1 LHSLLKVL
9 LFAKILFNNNNIP
22 IFKISSTFSP
32 INLALIISIVVKF
45 EKFPMD
51 DDDVDLTN
59 MTSTQ
64 REEVIQ
70 RVRQQMALANV
81 QELLQSISEKCLKA
95 CIKKPGK
102 TLESSQQ
109 KCLYHCVDRYLETTN
124 LVAVTYRNRL
134 EQG

>member
-1 LHSLLKVL
+1 MQQRLQISSEQLHSLLKVLL

-22 IFKISSTFSP
+22 IFKISSTLSP
-32 INLALIISIVVKF
+32 INLPLIIAIIVKF
-45 EKFPMD
+45 EKFSMD
-51 DDDVDLTN
+51 DDEVDLTN

-64 REEVIQ
+64 REE
-70 RVRQQMALANV
+70 
-81 QELLQSISEKCLKA
+81 SISEKCLKA